1 MDKKGFIIVIL
12 RYQNNKCKTASFHAE
27 ELSEVDTNR
36 IFRFL
41 DKTINEIGRKP
52 CELGLLVER
61 L

>member
-1 MDKKGFIIVIL
+1 MEMDKKDLLLLFYGIKIINARL
-12 RYQNNKCKTASFHAE
+12 RLFTEE

-41 DKTINEIGRKP
+41 DKTLSR
-52 CELGLLVER
+52 R